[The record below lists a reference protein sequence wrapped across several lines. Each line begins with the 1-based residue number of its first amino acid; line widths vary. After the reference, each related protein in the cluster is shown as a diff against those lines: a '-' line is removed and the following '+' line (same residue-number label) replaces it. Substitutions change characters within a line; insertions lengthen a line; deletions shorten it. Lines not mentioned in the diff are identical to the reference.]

1 MRKRKVSLTGRLNV
15 TALWASPRCKNTVD
29 DTKATHDTPKPI
41 ATLDAMITSID
52 PFYHSYL
59 PVGRPDPIA
68 SYTGRMVVNAA
79 EHLSTRDLI
88 INEALHCF
96 AESGYD
102 GTSLNDIAAGVGIRR
117 PSLLHHFPSKEAL
130 YHEVFEGLLSDWFE
144 RLAEAIATP
153 GRGWAKVELVIGAG
167 FDFFADNHEY
177 VRLMRREAL
186 DGGAHLGIDLAAVL
200 RPMWDR
206 SVDYFRDE
214 MESGVF
220 RQHDPEQLLLTGYGA
235 LLSYF
240 SDSPFLGG
248 LLDEDPLAPDALL
261 RRRDHITAFFRT
273 ALVP

>member
-1 MRKRKVSLTGRLNV
+1 
-15 TALWASPRCKNTVD
+15 
-29 DTKATHDTPKPI
+29 
-41 ATLDAMITSID
+41 
-52 PFYHSYL
+52 
-59 PVGRPDPIA
+59 
-68 SYTGRMVVNAA
+68 MVVNAG
-79 EHLSTRDLI
+79 EQLSTRDLI

-96 AESGYD
+96 AESGYE

-130 YHEVFEGLLSDWFE
+130 YHEVFERLLSDWFE
-144 RLAEAIATP
+144 RLAGAIDSP
-153 GRGWAKVELVIGAG
+153 EQGWTKVELVIGAG

-186 DGGAHLGIDLAAVL
+186 DAGAHLGIDLAAVM
-200 RPMWDR
+200 RPMWDL
-206 SVDYFRDE
+206 SVDYFHTQ
-214 MESGVF
+214 MEAGVF

-248 LLDEDPLAPDALL
+248 LLDADPLAPDALL